1 MNRRK
6 ISLLAIFTLFV
17 CFSITNLLPLTKGYT
32 YTFSDP
38 EDDVI
43 RECDSGI
50 ETGDYYDEIDIV
62 KIVIADKH
70 VNLTVA
76 GNLAYW
82 NSSYSARIYFSNR
95 FYSSSSTDFSWSPP
109 YFILDCEND
118 SSTFEVILERGYSL
132 GGGNFAYEEWNGT
145 GWEDRLTAT
154 AANIVTDVTEH
165 SIIID
170 IPLAVEPIPD
180 SMLVLVVTCLFL
192 FGDCDYMDFAPA
204 LSSFSSSQNGIP
216 GYDVFIL
223 SFIVIGISLIM
234 IKKYKK

>member
-1 MNRRK
+1 MNKRK
-6 ISLLAIFTLFV
+6 ISQLAILTVFV
-17 CFSITNLLPLTKGYT
+17 FFSITYLLPAAKGYN
-32 YTFSDP
+32 YTFSDA

-50 ETGDYYDEIDIV
+50 ETGDYYDEIDIAR
-62 KIVIADKH
+62 IVIADKH
-70 VNLTVA
+70 VNLTVV

-82 NSSYSARIYFSNR
+82 NNSYSARIYFSNQ
-95 FYSSSSTDFSWSPP
+95 FFTSSTGFSWTPP
-109 YFILDCEND
+109 YYILHCAND
-118 SSTFEVILERGYSL
+118 SAPLKVNLKRGYSL
-132 GGGNFAYEEWNGT
+132 GGGNFAYEEWNGI

-180 SMLVLVVTCLFL
+180 SMLVLVVTRLFF

-204 LSSFSSSQNGIP
+204 LSSFTSSQNGIP
-216 GYDVFIL
+216 GYDILIL

>member
-1 MNRRK
+1 MNKRR
-6 ISLLAIFTLFV
+6 ISLLITLTLIG
-17 CFSITNLLPLTKGYT
+17 CFSIINLLPVAIGYD
-32 YTFSDP
+32 YTFSDA

-82 NSSYSARIYFSNR
+82 NNSYSARIYFSNQ
-95 FYSSSSTDFSWSPP
+95 FFTSSTGFSWTPP
-109 YFILDCEND
+109 YYILHCAND
-118 SSTFEVILERGYSL
+118 SGPLNVILKKGYSL
-132 GGGNFAYEEWNGT
+132 GGGNFAYEVWNGT
-145 GWEDRLTAT
+145 GWEDENTAT
-154 AANIVTDVTEH
+154 AANILTEITEH
-165 SIIID
+165 SIISD

-180 SMLVLVVTCLFL
+180 SMQVLVAARLFL
-192 FGDCDYMDFAPA
+192 FGDCDYMDFAPE
-204 LSSFSSSQNGIP
+204 LSSFSGSQGGIP
-216 GYDVFIL
+216 GYNLFIL
-223 SFIVIGISLIM
+223 SVIIIGISLII

>member
-1 MNRRK
+1 MNRRN
-6 ISLLAIFTLFV
+6 ISLLVIFSLFV
-17 CFSITNLLPLTKGYT
+17 CFSITNLLPLAKGYT

-43 RECDSGI
+43 QECDSGI

-82 NSSYSARIYFSNR
+82 NSSYSARIYFSNQ
-95 FYSSSSTDFSWSPP
+95 FFTSSTGFSWTPP
-109 YFILDCEND
+109 YYILHCAND
-118 SSTFEVILERGYSL
+118 SAPLKVNLKRGYSL
-132 GGGNFAYEEWNGT
+132 GGGNFAYEVWNGT
-145 GWEDRLTAT
+145 GWEDENTAT
-154 AANIVTDVTEH
+154 AANILTDITEH

-180 SMLVLVVTCLFL
+180 SMLVLVVTRLFF

-204 LSSFSSSQNGIP
+204 LSSFTSSQNGIP
-216 GYDVFIL
+216 GYDILIL